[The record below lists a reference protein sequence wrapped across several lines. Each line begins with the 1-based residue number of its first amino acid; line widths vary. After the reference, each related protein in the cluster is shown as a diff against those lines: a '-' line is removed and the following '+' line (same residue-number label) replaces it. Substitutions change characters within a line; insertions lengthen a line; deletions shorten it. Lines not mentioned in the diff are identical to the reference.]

1 MCESNH
7 LRELKSVAVVEARQ
21 RQIVSETA
29 ADSFILD
36 LHCHSLIALSL
47 LQFSYSL

>member
-1 MCESNH
+1 M
-7 LRELKSVAVVEARQ
+7 AVVEARQ

-47 LQFSYSL
+47 LHCLLSDGRVLLCS